1 MKTTGKGACQMSNTI
16 KEFFENERYIDDL
29 EGLIKYQYAY
39 DIFMEYFDKL
49 PDDLKPELHK
59 RLEGLGL

>member
-1 MKTTGKGACQMSNTI
+1 MSKI
-16 KEFFENERYIDDL
+16 GEFFEKERYIDDL
-29 EGLIKYQYAY
+29 EGLIKYQHAY

-49 PDDLKPELHK
+49 PDDSKSQLHK